1 MTRIALS
8 IALFLAWAPSAGA
21 AAAPPVSARP
31 LPADVRAFVARRDHC
46 DHFRGEDSDDPARQ
60 REIARSLERYCAGTD
75 TTLARLKA
83 RYRGNVRVAHV
94 LSRYD
99 PNVE

>member
-1 MTRIALS
+1 MIRIALA
-8 IALFLAWAPSAGA
+8 IALLIALAPPAWA
-21 AAAPPVSARP
+21 AAAPQTSTRP
-31 LPADVRAFVARRDHC
+31 LPADVRAFVARRDRC

-60 REIARSLERYCAGTD
+60 REIGRSLERYCTGTD
-75 TTLARLKA
+75 ATLARLKV
-83 RYRGNVRVAHV
+83 RYRGNVRVARL